1 MNLDAT
7 YNHHEKWRA
16 DDPKRYQYEVATMGC
31 RTRVFENRF
40 GEKTSIARGNLSF
53 STINIVRLAIE
64 CMEIEDKQSRIDRF
78 FTKLDEL
85 LEITAKQ
92 LGD

>member
-1 MNLDAT
+1 
-7 YNHHEKWRA
+7 
-16 DDPKRYQYEVATMGC
+16 MGC

-64 CMEIEDKQSRIDRF
+64 CMGEEDKSRRIGLF

-92 LGD
+92 LCNRYNFQKTALAKQFPLLMSAL